1 MDNIF
6 TRKQKQKQNVREH
19 DGDLDDDFIE
29 GASIFITFMLIIVI
43 IIHISW

>member
-6 TRKQKQKQNVREH
+6 TRKQKSQNVRER

-29 GASIFITFMLIIVI
+29 GASILITFMLIIVI
-43 IIHISW
+43 IVHISW